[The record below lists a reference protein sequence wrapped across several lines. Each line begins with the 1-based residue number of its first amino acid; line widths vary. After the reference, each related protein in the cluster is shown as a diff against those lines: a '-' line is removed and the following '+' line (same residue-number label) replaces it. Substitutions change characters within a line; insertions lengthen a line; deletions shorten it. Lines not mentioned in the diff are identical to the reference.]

1 MAVAFGQ
8 HPRPLAGAAADVWPL
23 LATGALAAVVTGLV
37 WMVMDRWAMRRA
49 WTGAAQVEI
58 LAPPRVDPAGASVFW
73 QHLLGLLR
81 PRWSLWTPHVVFEYQ
96 FDAGG
101 LRISVWVPGT
111 VAAGQ
116 VAAAARSA
124 WPGARTTITP
134 EPRPTGAERAVQV
147 AGARMRL
154 ARPAA
159 LPIATEHRTD
169 PLRALIGAATPLTPS
184 EKVRVQVVARPI
196 SGARLARLARPAAT
210 VDTGARLL
218 SGVAAAAATLAQEIV
233 ATAVHGPAHT
243 TTRHRTPPTAGPR
256 PSGPGRLITST
267 QDRATATK
275 AHGAGGG
282 HLVAVRLVAEVAAL
296 GPGRDA
302 AQVARARAI
311 RRARAVA
318 STFAEYSAH
327 NYFRRRR
334 MRRAAQVIEFRR
346 LRRADPLSVAEVAA
360 LAHLPIDEH
369 VPGLRRAGA
378 AAIAPP
384 PQVPT
389 GGPGV
394 RVLGDSD
401 AVAARPIGLSVA
413 DARHHLWVLGATGS
427 GKSTLLVHQVLADA
441 GAGRAAIVIDPK
453 GDMITDTLARL
464 PAAARARTIVVD
476 PSRPGPTPRLNPLD
490 PLGLGSVPG
499 VGDATVEHVVS
510 VFSRVFAS
518 AWGHR
523 SEDLLRVAC
532 LTLRDRPGVASL
544 NQIPDLLGNQAVRAR
559 TLTGLAP
566 SARLSQF
573 WDEFD
578 HLSDATR
585 AQISA
590 PLLNKLRSI
599 LLRPFAERLL
609 CGPSTV
615 DLSAVL
621 DGGGLLLVRLP
632 KAALGEDT
640 VRLVGS
646 LLVAQ
651 VWAAA
656 LARAGQPEHT
666 RRDAAFY
673 IDECHNFL
681 NLPYRLEDML
691 AESRG
696 FRLSLILAHQHLGQ
710 LTPPLRDALLANAR
724 NAALFGL
731 SPADAAVLARRT
743 LPELGAHDLARL
755 DGFHAAATLLN
766 AGAPMRAFTFTTR
779 PLPAPPAIPAEP
791 PIAPRPPHTR
801 ELPDTEPDRAD
812 PRHDARPHL

>member
-1 MAVAFGQ
+1 MPLLVAAGAVAVVAAGLVWTVAD
-8 HPRPLAGAAADVWPL
+8 RWAVRRAWAGAA
-23 LATGALAAVVTGLV
+23 
-37 WMVMDRWAMRRA
+37 R
-49 WTGAAQVEI
+49 VEI
-58 LAPPRVDPAGASVFW
+58 LAPPRVDPAGAPVFW

-81 PRWSLWTPHVVFEYQ
+81 PRWSLRRAPHVVFEYQ

-134 EPRPTGAERAVQV
+134 EPHPISTGAGEV
-147 AGARMRL
+147 AGARLRL

-169 PLRALIGAATPLTPS
+169 PLRALIGAATPLTAS
-184 EKVRVQVVARPI
+184 EQVRVQVLARPI
-196 SGARLARLARPAAT
+196 SGARLARLARPGAT
-210 VDTGARLL
+210 VDTGARLA
-218 SGVAAAAATLAQEIV
+218 SVVAGGAATLAQEIV

-243 TTRHRTPPTAGPR
+243 TTRHRPQATTTGAR
-256 PSGPGRLITST
+256 PSGPGRLVTST

-282 HLVAVRLVAEVAAL
+282 HLVTVRLVAEVAPL
-296 GPGRDA
+296 GHGRDA
-302 AQVARARAI
+302 AQVARARAV

-327 NYFRRRR
+327 NYFRRCRI
-334 MRRAAQVIEFRR
+334 RRAGQVIGSRR
-346 LRRADPLSVAEVAA
+346 LRRGDPLSVAEVAA
-360 LAHLPIDEH
+360 LAHLPTDEH

-401 AVAARPIGLSVA
+401 AVTARPIGLSVA

-427 GKSTLLVHQVLADA
+427 GKSTLLVHQILADA
-441 GAGRAAIVIDPK
+441 EAGRAAVVIDPK

-464 PAAARARTIVVD
+464 PAAARARTIVID
-476 PSRPGPTPRLNPLD
+476 PSHPGRTPRLNPLD
-490 PLGLGSVPG
+490 PLGLASVPG

-510 VFSRVFAS
+510 VFSRVFAA

-544 NQIPDLLGNQAVRAR
+544 DQIPDLLGDQAVRAR

-599 LLRPFAERLL
+599 LLRPFAEHLL

-621 DGGGLLLVRLP
+621 DRGGLLLVRLP

-666 RRDAAFY
+666 RLDAAFY

-710 LTPPLRDALLANAR
+710 VTPPLRDALLANAR

-743 LPELGAHDLARL
+743 LPELSAHDLSRL

-766 AGAPMRAFTFTTR
+766 AGAPTRAFTFRTR
-779 PLPAPPAIPAEP
+779 PLPPA
-791 PIAPRPPHTR
+791 
-801 ELPDTEPDRAD
+801 PDTPTKPAAPHPSRSHQLPGKGSDHSD
-812 PRHDARPHL
+812 PRHDARPHT